1 MALAPRI
8 SMTMTSEVSILQSGG
23 RGAMGNNT
31 TLAPSS
37 DVA

>member
-8 SMTMTSEVSILQSGG
+8 SMTMTSEVSILKCSG
-23 RGAMGNNT
+23 RGAMGINT